1 MFCVV
6 FQEGNDFGNKFDEM
20 KYVQSQVLLVK
31 LQVNESDIDFSPSF
45 QECWEVIHE
54 AFMEIIKSAE
64 KLPRV
69 LYSLSTANF
78 SDLISIHFTLHNVVY
93 DL

>member
-1 MFCVV
+1 
-6 FQEGNDFGNKFDEM
+6 M
-20 KYVQSQVLLVK
+20 KYVQPQVLLVK
-31 LQVNESDIDFSPSF
+31 LQANGSDIDFSPSF
-45 QECWEVIHE
+45 QECWKVIHG

-69 LYSLSTANF
+69 RYSLSTTNF
-78 SDLISIHFTLHNVVY
+78 SDLVSVHFTLHNVVY